1 MENKNFSPLDLGMR
15 SPSQNKNDNTA
26 NSNRERYLEGQA
38 EAFIAKIASALFWIS
53 TIGYSITTIAG
64 FVLMFRGGLMDETIY
79 SWTGIITIIASII
92 FYLITL
98 LTWAKLKVN
107 VNISRNLF
115 VIKGLMLEDK
125 EKNSPKQENP
135 DTE

>member
-1 MENKNFSPLDLGMR
+1 
-15 SPSQNKNDNTA
+15 
-26 NSNRERYLEGQA
+26 
-38 EAFIAKIASALFWIS
+38 
-53 TIGYSITTIAG
+53 
-64 FVLMFRGGLMDETIY
+64 MDETIY